1 MRKELIQECIRK
13 VELTNLSDIALI
25 QKLYETRDIK
35 TAVITENIL
44 QNVVKYIKSNK
55 QKVVNLVKKSA
66 PMAVLL
72 LLPLL
77 SQGQS
82 VSDVLSKQ
90 DAEKVI
96 LNLSKTIGSDIK
108 LDSENTTYD
117 LSDIKNII
125 QSQSDSAVYS
135 TLGNL
140 LKYNLADKDKINKIV
155 GGSQMNTDN
164 GWELGKIITSV
175 SPELKD
181 TPSEDFFELGKAY
194 MDGDVDNGIF
204 TFKGKKYKVD
214 LTPDLDSE
222 GSKFLPYK
230 EHSNLI
236 KQYIEK
242 LTATGSGNVKI
253 FKIARGESYLGIDA
267 DTEISLRVNNSFQNR
282 SLGLEG
288 SVLNI
293 QEFAEVIDKLLE
305 TSNFKLDT
313 SKYDGANP
321 EIYRNKTDK
330 SGKYKK
336 VKRIEIY
343 IKTY

>member
-1 MRKELIQECIRK
+1 MRKELIQECVRK
-13 VELTNLSDIALI
+13 VELSNLSDIALI
-25 QKLYETRDIK
+25 QKLYETRDIR

-44 QNVVKYIKSNK
+44 QNVIKYVKNNK
-55 QKVVNLVKKSA
+55 QKVANIVRKSA

-77 SQGQS
+77 SQGQNISS
-82 VSDVLSKQ
+82 VLNKQ

-96 LNLSKTIGSDIK
+96 INLSKTIGSNIK
-108 LDSENTTYD
+108 LDAENTTYD

-140 LKYNLADKDKINKIV
+140 LKFNLADKDKINKIV
-155 GGSQMNTDN
+155 GGSQINTDN

-214 LTPDLDSE
+214 MTPDLDSE
-222 GSKFLPYK
+222 GSKFMSLE
-230 EHSNLI
+230 EHNNLI
-236 KQYIEK
+236 KQYIK
-242 LTATGSGNVKI
+242 KVSDTGSGNVNVA
-253 FKIARGESYLGIDA
+253 KIARGESYLGIDL
-267 DTEISLRVNNSFQNR
+267 DTEISLQVDDSFQNR
-282 SLGLEG
+282 GLGLKG
-288 SVLNI
+288 NTLNI

-305 TSNFKLDT
+305 TSNFRLDT
-313 SKYDGANP
+313 TKYDGVNS
-321 EIYRNKTDK
+321 EIYSNKIDK
-330 SGKYKK
+330 SGKYRK
-336 VKRIEIY
+336 VKTIDIY
-343 IKTY
+343 IQTY